1 MWRAAGLSATRT
13 VHASCTRLQAIAREG
28 EVSPMSHEW
37 FRLNTRQMS
46 VHGARFR
53 EAAGDLMVRQAR
65 GFVGIGRVSAGSAAL
80 FATSSC

>member
-1 MWRAAGLSATRT
+1 
-13 VHASCTRLQAIAREG
+13 
-28 EVSPMSHEW
+28 MSHEW